1 MRSDVANE
9 HSNAS
14 RVQRTATQPDN
25 MAVSIN
31 VENPADMSTWWCV
44 YCLCEGVGMGPVGS
58 PCCKN
63 DQKCLC
69 LKSQGIGDLGP
80 VAGDEGLCVSNAKSM
95 CLVQAFQIIPTKPF
109 IEVRLVLKI
118 PVLACCEHCS
128 NERGARGHSMRL
140 RAKRGARHQS

>member
-1 MRSDVANE
+1 
-9 HSNAS
+9 
-14 RVQRTATQPDN
+14 
-25 MAVSIN
+25 
-31 VENPADMSTWWCV
+31 
-44 YCLCEGVGMGPVGS
+44 MGPVGS

-109 IEVRLVLKI
+109 IECCGKRVWGAPKPGGDAPAAGGNFGSPETLESCQRDLAEAVANEDYLLANVLKQRRTKLMSQMQESVPAAI
-118 PVLACCEHCS
+118 QMA
-128 NERGARGHSMRL
+128 
-140 RAKRGARHQS
+140 